1 MNPLAPAIVQVDDS
15 TTKKTMLWPLKY
27 ALPGQDAES
36 LEPLLDQF
44 QQQMS
49 ASDTTNVDLLV
60 VPERVVAVARF
71 SDAITEP
78 AVRKVDLQLRELC
91 RQDGLTIQQGAT
103 IDDVAPSSPLL
114 MFAQYD
120 AVFSMGKRRSEVQ
133 IELAEGGHPW

>member
-27 ALPGQDAES
+27 ALPGQDADS
-36 LEPLLDQF
+36 LVPLVDKF
-44 QQQMS
+44 QQQMNV
-49 ASDTTNVDLLV
+49 DTTNVELRV

-103 IDDVAPSSPLL
+103 TTDDVL

-120 AVFSMGKRRSEVQ
+120 AVFSMGKQQSEVH